1 MHRTPPGHTTRAVR
15 KKASK
20 LSLLEED
27 RFGAELRDRTITW
40 LLLVRRWMKL
50 GTDGLSAHYR
60 TIHRVAQ
67 SSQGSNR

>member
-40 LLLVRRWMKL
+40 LLHVRRRRTL
-50 GTDGLSAHYR
+50 GTKGR
-60 TIHRVAQ
+60 IAQ
-67 SSQGSNR
+67 Y